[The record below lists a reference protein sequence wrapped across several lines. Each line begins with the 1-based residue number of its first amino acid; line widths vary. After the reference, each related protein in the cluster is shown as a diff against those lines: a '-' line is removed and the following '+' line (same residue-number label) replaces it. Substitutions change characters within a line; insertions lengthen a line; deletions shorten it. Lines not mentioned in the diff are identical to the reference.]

1 MHVFSQNSMG
11 KYIFPK
17 TGVNLAKFASKDC
30 EKGILLGQQEI
41 KSLKVHKKIWQM
53 MSLNDSKKN
62 VVFRRF
68 LTVLILM
75 KSNRIYTCIKKLF
88 WLQPQARA
96 SMHEMQK

>member
-41 KSLKVHKKIWQM
+41 KSLKVHKKNIA
-53 MSLNDSKKN
+53 NDEPK
-62 VVFRRF
+62 
-68 LTVLILM
+68 
-75 KSNRIYTCIKKLF
+75 
-88 WLQPQARA
+88 
-96 SMHEMQK
+96 